1 MTKATKFSL
10 SHYLPSETK
19 EESQLKSQT
28 MNLIPLLALQVVIAS
43 SSLSP
48 QPLSLLPADLQP
60 LIQALHTKGFKVL
73 IALPPVRGSYGLF
86 QSKNKTLW
94 ISPVTFPLGIA
105 RQTFLHEAVH
115 AIQSCPS
122 GRLTPV
128 GWQVSLNPV
137 VEREISAILLKSYH
151 HTNRA
156 LEQEAFFLQGQKNA
170 PSMLMKALKKRCI

>member
-1 MTKATKFSL
+1 MLIQRSPQRKG
-10 SHYLPSETK
+10 
-19 EESQLKSQT
+19 ESQIETQA
-28 MNLIPLLALQVVIAS
+28 MNPILSAAFQVIITS

-48 QPLSLLPADLQP
+48 QPLSRLPADLQP
-60 LIQALHTKGFKVL
+60 LIQALNTKGFKVL
-73 IALPPVRGSYGLF
+73 IALPPLHGSYGLF

-122 GRLTPV
+122 GRLSPV
-128 GWQVSLNPV
+128 GWQVSLTPV
-137 VEREISAILLKSYH
+137 VEREISAIFLKNYNH
-151 HTNRA
+151 KNRT

-170 PSMLMKALKKRCI
+170 SSMLMKALKQRCI

>member
-1 MTKATKFSL
+1 MAKTKG
-10 SHYLPSETK
+10 
-19 EESQLKSQT
+19 ESQPESQT
-28 MNLIPLLALQVVIAS
+28 MNPILSGAFQVMIAS

-48 QPLSLLPADLQP
+48 QPLSRLPADLQP
-60 LIQALHTKGFKVL
+60 LIEALNTKGFNVL

-86 QSKNKTLW
+86 QSESKTLW

-105 RQTFLHEAVH
+105 RQTFLHETVH

-128 GWQVSLNPV
+128 GWQVSLPPV
-137 VEREISAILLKSYH
+137 VEREISAILLKNYH
-151 HTNRA
+151 HKNRA

-170 PSMLMKALKKRCI
+170 PSMLMKALKQRCI